1 MSFFKESSDQAREAF
16 VSMPMQSRVIVVM
29 LGLAITIG
37 LAFLVRGDNSSGKEF
52 LFGGQSFGSQEL
64 AAVERAFSRAGLGD
78 WKREGSRIQIPSQN
92 RSDYLAAL
100 EDSSSL
106 PMSMRS
112 RVQDAI
118 DATTVFDSSDLREA
132 REMVAKE
139 QELAATIMAFPEI
152 MLAKVEH
159 DRGERIGLGRATPQV
174 CSVFV
179 VPEGSSALP
188 RGRILAIKDLIQASY
203 AGLGTDDIQVI
214 DANSPT
220 ASSLSDDEDPML
232 RKQKEAEMWIDQKV
246 KKLLLGYPATI
257 AVTAEID
264 PQMDVEKT
272 TLKYDAEPTNLFSK
286 NRKIEST
293 TNQPQNRGV
302 PGAVPNAI
310 GNRPQSIEETVETS
324 RVKEDDRESR
334 GVAGQEYENS
344 RLASLQVK
352 RVTVS
357 IGLPP
362 SFYRQQYI
370 TQELQL
376 DNSIKPEDIKIDETK
391 LTRLKSDIEKRIQ
404 AIVTPLLPG
413 VAAGD
418 DAFPLVTVKETV
430 DLPTVAAAPPQTAKI
445 ALNWLAQSWQTIALV
460 FLGLAALL
468 VARSAAKGSGSTPP
482 EFNEGFGLE
491 LPQPPAEPEEEVE
504 EGDSMTIT
512 GGTLKE
518 ELLGLVED
526 NPEVAANV
534 IRSWIGEAA

>member
-16 VSMPMQSRVIVVM
+16 VTMPMQSRIIVVM
-29 LGLAITIG
+29 LGFAIVIA
-37 LAFLVRGDNSSGKEF
+37 LAFLVRGESSAGREF

-64 AAVERAFSRAGLGD
+64 AAVERAFSRSGLGD
-78 WKREGSRIQIPSQN
+78 WKREGSRIQIPSEN

-100 EDSSSL
+100 EDSSTL
-106 PMSMRS
+106 PNSMRS

-139 QELAATIMAFPEI
+139 QELASTIMAFPEI
-152 MLAKVEH
+152 RLAKVEH
-159 DRGERIGLGRATPQV
+159 DRGERVGLGRATPQS
-174 CSVFV
+174 CSVFLQ
-179 VPEGSSALP
+179 PEGSSPLP
-188 RGRILAIKDLIQASY
+188 RGRLLAIKDLIQASY
-203 AGLGTDDIQVI
+203 AGLTSEDVKVI
-214 DANSPT
+214 DANSST
-220 ASSLSDDEDPML
+220 ASALTEDDDPML
-232 RKQKEAEMWIDQKV
+232 RKQKEAESWIDQKV
-246 KKLLLGYPATI
+246 KKLLISYPATI

-272 TLKYDAEPTNLFSK
+272 TLKYDPEPTNLFSTS
-286 NRKIEST
+286 RKIESS
-293 TNQPQNRGV
+293 TNRPLNKGV
-302 PGAVPNAI
+302 PGAIPNAI
-310 GNRPQSIEETVETS
+310 GNRPQSIEETAETS
-324 RVKEDDRESR
+324 RVKEDERESQ

-362 SFYRQQYI
+362 SFYREQYI
-370 TQELQL
+370 TQELRNDDSL
-376 DNSIKPEDIKIDETK
+376 KPEEVKIDETK
-391 LTRLKSDIEKRIQ
+391 LTRLKADIEKRIQ
-404 AIVTPLLPG
+404 AIVTPLLPE

-430 DLPTVAAAPPQTAKI
+430 DLPPVSLPEPQIAKI
-445 ALNWLAQSWQTIALV
+445 ALNWLAQSWQTMALV
-460 FLGLAALL
+460 FLGLAGLL

-491 LPQPPAEPEEEVE
+491 LPQPPAEPEEVADDS
-504 EGDSMTIT
+504 DSMTIT
-512 GGTLKE
+512 GGSLKE
-518 ELLGLVED
+518 ELLDLVEG

-534 IRSWIGEAA
+534 IRSWVGEAA